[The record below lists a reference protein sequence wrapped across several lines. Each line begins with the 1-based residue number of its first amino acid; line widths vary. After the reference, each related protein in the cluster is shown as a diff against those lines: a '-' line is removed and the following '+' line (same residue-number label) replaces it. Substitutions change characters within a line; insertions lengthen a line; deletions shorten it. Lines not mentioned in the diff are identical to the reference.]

1 MKHKPLK
8 TGIATVIEKPFDT
21 MYGNTEGSAATPL
34 QAIRRF
40 CWDCMG
46 GHGPIQMED
55 GSTEKEFRP
64 YREVRECEST
74 TCWLHPYRTGR
85 RPK

>member
-1 MKHKPLK
+1 MARKRTVTLDPL
-8 TGIATVIEKPFDT
+8 TIFNQG
-21 MYGNTEGSAATPL
+21 YGNTHGAHATPL

-46 GHGPIQMED
+46 GHED
-55 GSTEKEFRP
+55 PWPLADGKVEKPYRP
-64 YREVRECEST
+64 YEEVRQCKST
-74 TCWLHPYRTGR
+74 SCWLHPYRTGR